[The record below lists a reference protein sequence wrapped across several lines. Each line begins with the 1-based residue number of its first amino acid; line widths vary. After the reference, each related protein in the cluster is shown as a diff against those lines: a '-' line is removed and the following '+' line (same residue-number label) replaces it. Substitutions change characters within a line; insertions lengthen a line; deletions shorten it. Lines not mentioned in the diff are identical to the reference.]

1 MASNDTGSTQRLSR
15 RQLNRAVLD
24 RQCLLSRSSASVV
37 DVLEQIGG
45 IQAQYAPSMY
55 IGLWSRVEGFERE
68 HLTNALVER
77 TVVQGTLMRST
88 IHLVSRRDYWPCA
101 LAVRAAR
108 RKWYVRAHRSG
119 ATVEEHEHAAAIV
132 LARLRTGPATRSEVA
147 DLIPRHVFEGIHEFA
162 DIVRVPPSGTWD
174 RRRADL
180 YGAAE
185 LWVGPEPALA
195 PEEAVDHLVRR
206 YLAAFGPARPKDIA
220 DWAGLP
226 VTTVRSSL
234 ARLPTTDYVSEDG
247 QPLVDLDGAAI
258 PSADARAP
266 VRFLPTWD
274 ATLLVHARRAGL
286 IEEEDRPRVFH
297 TRRQQSVATFLVDGI
312 VAGTWVH
319 RDGRVVIEPFR
330 PLPLQIRRELNDEAE
345 QIEQQLYRPPVAG

>member
-1 MASNDTGSTQRLSR
+1 M
-15 RQLNRAVLD
+15 LD

-119 ATVEEHEHAAAIV
+119 ATVEEHEQAAAIV

-258 PSADARAP
+258 PSADARGLRCVSCRRGTQRCSCTPDEPGSSRRRTARACSTRAARSRWQP
-266 VRFLPTWD
+266 SWSTASSPAHGCTVMVASSSSRSGHCLFRF
-274 ATLLVHARRAGL
+274 GG
-286 IEEEDRPRVFH
+286 
-297 TRRQQSVATFLVDGI
+297 S
-312 VAGTWVH
+312 
-319 RDGRVVIEPFR
+319 
-330 PLPLQIRRELNDEAE
+330 
-345 QIEQQLYRPPVAG
+345 